1 MRIAMLTDSYY
12 PTRDGVVTSI
22 TTIRKSLE
30 DLGHEVWV
38 VAPDPGE
45 DDRVKD
51 DHVLWLRSVSFKMY
65 KGYFIPVLPSADYS
79 RMHGL
84 DLDVIHVHGVATMAV
99 RGLVLA
105 HYLKIPVVM
114 TFHTM
119 VDDVVQQYSPIN
131 LPEEKLRGMV
141 WLYLKNAMKRMD
153 AVIAPTEAIGKELTG
168 HSRKIRLLRIIP
180 TGVNTSVFR
189 PGLDGGSFT
198 EKYGLDDSRKVLFVG
213 RISFEKEIDMAIRAM
228 RNMEGAS
235 LIIAGAGPQKEELEG
250 LVGELGM
257 ENKVKF
263 LGFVPDAD
271 LPYAYA
277 AADAAVSCSR
287 FETQGLSVLEAM
299 ASGLPC
305 ACRNARAFTSI
316 IRDGENG
323 FLFDGEEECA
333 AAIEKA
339 LNASDEV
346 RKASLETARD
356 CSAEVSVEKTVDLYK
371 EVIAAKKKR
380 LEGKGCS
387 V

>member
-45 DDRVKD
+45 DKRVNDDR
-51 DHVLWLRSVSFKMY
+51 VLWLRSVSFKTY

-79 RMHGL
+79 RMRDL

-99 RGLVLA
+99 RGLILA
-105 HYLKIPVVM
+105 HYLKIPAVM

-119 VDDVVQQYSPIN
+119 VDDVMQQYSPIR
-131 LPEEKLRGMV
+131 LPEGKLRGMV

-168 HSRKIRLLRIIP
+168 HSQKIRLLRVIP
-180 TGVNTSVFR
+180 TGVNTSAFR
-189 PGLDGGSFT
+189 PGLDGGRFI
-198 EKYGLDDSRKVLFVG
+198 EKYGLNDGRMVLFVG
-213 RISFEKEIDMAIRAM
+213 RISFEKEIDMAIHAM
-228 RNMEGAS
+228 KNVDGAS

-250 LVGELGM
+250 LVRDLGM

-277 AADAAVSCSR
+277 AADAAISCSR
-287 FETQGLSVLEAM
+287 FETQGLSILEAM

-323 FLFDGEEECA
+323 FLFEGEEECT

-339 LNASDEV
+339 LNAGDEV
-346 RKASLETARD
+346 KNASRETARG
-356 CSAEVSVEKTVDLYK
+356 CSAELSVEKTVDLYK
-371 EVIAAKKKR
+371 EVIEAKKKR
-380 LEGKGCS
+380 LEEK
-387 V
+387 

>member
-45 DDRVKD
+45 DKRVND
-51 DHVLWLRSVSFKMY
+51 DHVLWLRSVSFKTY
-65 KGYFIPVLPSADYS
+65 KGYFVPVLPSADYS
-79 RMHGL
+79 RMRGL

-99 RGLVLA
+99 RGLILA
-105 HYLKIPVVM
+105 HYLKIPAVM

-119 VDDVVQQYSPIN
+119 VDDVMQQYSPIR
-131 LPEEKLRGMV
+131 LPEGKLRGMV

-168 HSRKIRLLRIIP
+168 HSQKIRLLRVIP

-189 PGLDGGSFT
+189 PGLDSGRFI
-198 EKYGLDDSRKVLFVG
+198 EKYGLDDSRIVLFVG

-228 RNMEGAS
+228 KNVDGAS

-250 LVGELGM
+250 LVRDLGM

-277 AADAAVSCSR
+277 AADAVISCSR
-287 FETQGLSVLEAM
+287 FETQGLSILEAM

-305 ACRNARAFTSI
+305 TCRNARAFTSI
-316 IRDGENG
+316 IRNGENG
-323 FLFDGEEECA
+323 FLFDGEEGCT

-339 LNASDEV
+339 LNAGDEV
-346 RKASLETARD
+346 RNASLETARG
-356 CSAEVSVEKTVDLYK
+356 CSAELSAEKTVDLYR
-371 EVIAAKKKR
+371 EVIEAKKKR
-380 LEGKGCS
+380 LEEK
-387 V
+387 